1 MKRLNRFVA
10 FAAQLVLLAS
20 PIMAAA
26 TGPANNAHIDP
37 QDFKSNIDNPFF
49 PLQPGTTFIY
59 SGFQDRSTVR
69 DEFAVTHNTVRID
82 HVTCRVIHDQVFLD
96 GILEEDTFDY
106 FAQDSDGNVWY
117 FGEDTKELDANGNVV
132 STEGTW
138 RAGVDSAQPGII
150 MEAHPNVGDHYF
162 QEMAPPVALDEAT
175 VLSLSEKVKV
185 PFGTFTN
192 CLETEE
198 FTQLEP
204 GNVEHKYYASGV
216 GFLRSVVVKGGHE
229 RLELVNITTG
239 N

>member
-1 MKRLNRFVA
+1 MKRLDRFIA
-10 FAAQLVLLAS
+10 FAAVLVLLAS
-20 PIMAAA
+20 SVMAVVAN
-26 TGPANNAHIDP
+26 PANNAGIEP
-37 QDFKSNIDNPFF
+37 MDFTTNIDNPFF

-59 SGFQDRSTVR
+59 SGFKDRSAQR
-69 DEFAVTHNTVRID
+69 DEFAVTNDTVRID
-82 HVTCRVIHDQVFLD
+82 HVTCRVIHDKVFMD
-96 GILEEDTFDY
+96 GILEEDTLDY
-106 FAQDSDGNVWY
+106 FAQDTDGNVWY

-132 STEGTW
+132 STAGTW
-138 RAGVDSAQPGII
+138 RAGVDGAQPGII
-150 MEAHPNVGDHYF
+150 MEAHANVGDHYF

-185 PFGTFTN
+185 PFGTFTD

-204 GNVEHKYYASGV
+204 GNVEHKYYARGV
-216 GFLRSVVVKGGHE
+216 GFLRGVVVKGGHE

>member
-1 MKRLNRFVA
+1 MKRPNRFVA
-10 FAAQLVLLAS
+10 FGAALVLLAS
-20 PIMAAA
+20 LVLCGTAA
-26 TGPANNAHIDP
+26 PANDAHIDP
-37 QDFKSNIDNPFF
+37 NHFTTDIDNPFF
-49 PLQPGTTFIY
+49 PLQAGTTFIY
-59 SGFQDRSTVR
+59 AGFKDRSTQR
-69 DEFAVTHNTVRID
+69 DEFAVTHDTVRID
-82 HVTCRVIHDQVFLD
+82 NVTCRVIHDKVFVD
-96 GILEEDTFDY
+96 GILEEDTLDY
-106 FAQDSDGNVWY
+106 FAQDADGNVWY
-117 FGEDTKELDANGNVV
+117 FGEDTKELDVNGNVV

-138 RAGVDSAQPGII
+138 RAGVDGANPGII
-150 MEAHPNVGDHYF
+150 MEANPNVGDHYF

-216 GFLRSVVVKGGHE
+216 GFLRGVVVKGGHE